1 MKKFQFFLA
10 FVAIWLSAAN
20 RMSAERIAP
29 TLTSISLDNVAD
41 GTMVYI
47 YNVEAEKAMYYNSS
61 TNDYM
66 VYPRDLGEATPFAIY
81 KQASGYYRFIP
92 SGYSKYLC
100 IWNGDVNYIEVNTLN
115 RTYSGY
121 TYHMDFQLRDSI
133 DGLVIQPSPSCN
145 HYTDSTFIGVNSDD
159 RVRVDLTE
167 GNIIW
172 KLVPAETVTGKVA
185 LYNALNTADTYG
197 YNVEKYD
204 SIYANENSTAA
215 ELNAAATTLNNAIS
229 LSRYG
234 NLCGGDVPILL
245 EDDPNHAWGRY
256 NNDYIRRNYDMSA
269 GEQQVL
275 TATVE
280 VNQDATLVYSA
291 WNGNGDPND
300 DYSWSYSTT
309 SVGNSSVKTEYYRRN
324 DGGTTY
330 YVNMKVYI
338 DGKLV
343 RTIDNNTLGMAN
355 WRYFETLAPGK
366 HTIKWVATCPDE
378 RNKQYIR
385 MYRIWVYN
393 TPLTTVNLK
402 EPGSLGT
409 EVLAPDGGGLNR
421 IQDVRRLKIKGEM
434 NDADWVQ
441 IDNMPALFELDLS
454 EANIKEIPTKQ
465 LSRYYKSD
473 SKSDLHIIKLP
484 YTLES
489 IGDDA
494 FSYCY
499 IDEMV
504 FPSTLKSIGTWAFNH
519 TYIKKVILPNTVQSI
534 GKNAFCYCFSL
545 TEVQLPDSCSL
556 GTNVFER
563 CYKLEKINLPK
574 NITAIPDGLFRLCK
588 VLTDCPLH
596 EGIVSVGTES
606 FLCDYKY
613 KANIP
618 TTLKTV
624 NNYAFYNTATDSI
637 KLNPN
642 MSIGQC
648 AFYYCDLKELEVPTG
663 CSLGELAFAYNNPTL
678 KHIVIHEDVSL
689 GQGCF
694 SSNNTLEAIEL
705 PTSFYTITNTN
716 PIVRN
721 CTKLKEV
728 KLKSATM
735 VNGSTK
741 AYFAYACPGVGNI
754 TLKVPDYLVTT
765 YKQDSYW
772 KDYNIEG
779 FDNSEVDYWW
789 IFQPLTLTYRDR
801 FTGNPSLNVD
811 GPSASLVING
821 DAAMSINNF
830 STFHNQNIPFAG
842 DTGMVI
848 SNCDNIVINGQV
860 SHKIRTTDNIW
871 YALSLPFDFKPEDI
885 ITTSNGQFSIK
896 YYDGAN
902 RAQGNL
908 GNNWKDIPK
917 DSIVTAG
924 SGFMYRTSKD
934 CYSYFYAIDNAS
946 KQIVVSNTEFAKSL
960 EKYESENAAHKGW
973 NLVGNPYLCYYNIHK
988 LNTTAPITVFA
999 HEWKN
1004 QYYNGSWQDRPTA
1017 GTYKAYSIIDDDYAL
1032 LPNGAFFLQCPDEET
1047 SITFPTVGR
1056 QLTATITDQT
1066 GARARLQQPEL
1077 RKLIDLVLGSGEQED
1092 QTRVVFND
1100 GASMAYETNCDASK
1114 FDNEDPTLP
1123 QLYTLGD
1130 KGTHYAIN
1138 ERPVKDGRVQLGL
1151 TIPQDGSYTLRVGRN
1166 RQAGTVLLLD
1176 KKTGFTAD
1184 ITETGY
1190 TFTADKG
1197 TVEDRFE
1204 LIASTLVTDIT
1215 ELNQEASVAIAATDG
1230 GVQTTG
1236 PALAYG
1242 LDGRLVGQTRGGFM
1256 PLQTGVYIVRTGKQ
1270 SVKVTVK

>member
-1 MKKFQFFLA
+1 MKKIQLLLA
-10 FVAIWLSAAN
+10 FVAVCTCAINRVSAK
-20 RMSAERIAP
+20 ERVAP
-29 TLTSISLDNVAD
+29 VVSGISLDSVAD
-41 GTMVYI
+41 GTLVYI
-47 YNVEAEKAMYYNSS
+47 YNVGAEKAMYYNSS
-61 TNDYM
+61 VNSYM
-66 VYPRDLGEATPFAIY
+66 VYPRNLSESTPFAIY
-81 KQASGYYRFIP
+81 KTDAGLFRFMPQGYNN
-92 SGYSKYLC
+92 KYLC
-100 IWNGDVNYIEVNTLN
+100 IYYSNVNYIEVNN
-115 RTYSGY
+115 NNSNYY
-121 TYHMDFQLRDSI
+121 IDFQVRDST
-133 DGLVIQPSPSCN
+133 DGYIMQVSPSYPYLN
-145 HYTDSTFIGVNSDD
+145 TSQYLGINNDD
-159 RVRVDLTE
+159 KIHRDLTE
-167 GNIIW
+167 GNIFW
-172 KLVPAETVTGKVA
+172 KILPATDVAKRKLYDALVAADAYE
-185 LYNALNTADTYG
+185 YNID
-197 YNVEKYD
+197 KYEE
-204 SIYANENSTAA
+204 IYANENSTAE
-215 ELNAAATTLNNAIS
+215 ELTAAATALNNAIS

-234 NLCGGDVPILL
+234 SVCGGDYPILL
-245 EDDPNHAWGRY
+245 EDDPNHAWERY
-256 NNDYIRRNYDMSA
+256 DNYLRRNKNMSA

-280 VNQDATLVYSA
+280 VNQDATLIYSA
-291 WNGNGDPND
+291 WNGNTRPNQD
-300 DYSWSYSTT
+300 GSWSYNQTKI
-309 SVGNSSVKTEYYRRN
+309 GNTWVYDNYWWGAT
-324 DGGTTY
+324 GTDY
-330 YVNMKVYI
+330 YVYLDVYI
-338 DGKLV
+338 DEELK
-343 RTIDNNTLGMAN
+343 RTIDYKTIGREN
-355 WRYFETLAPGK
+355 WRYFETLTHGK
-366 HTIKWVATCPDE
+366 HTIKWVATCPSG
-378 RNKQYIR
+378 RNNQYIQ

-434 NDADWVQ
+434 NGADWVQ

-454 EANIKEIPTKQ
+454 EASITEIPANQ
-465 LSRYYKSD
+465 LSRYAKS
-473 SKSDLHIIKLP
+473 SNKSDLHIVKLP
-484 YTLES
+484 YTLET
-489 IGDDA
+489 IGNSA
-494 FSYCY
+494 FRQTY
-499 IDEMV
+499 IDEIT
-504 FPSTLKSIGTWAFNH
+504 FPPALKSIGELAFDG
-519 TYIKKVILPNTVQSI
+519 TYIKKAILPNTVQTI
-534 GKNAFCYCFSL
+534 GNNAFGYCFSL
-545 TEVQLPDSCSL
+545 TEAQLPDSCSL
-556 GTNVFER
+556 GTNVFTH
-563 CYKLEKINLPK
+563 CYKLEKVNLPK
-574 NITAIPDGLFRLCK
+574 NITAIPDGLFGFCHALM
-588 VLTDCPLH
+588 DCPLH
-596 EGIVSVGTES
+596 EGITSVGTEA
-606 FLCDYKY
+606 FVFDWKY

-618 TTLKTV
+618 TTLKSVST
-624 NNYAFYNTATDSI
+624 YAFNETLTDSI
-637 KLNPN
+637 TLNPG
-642 MSIGQC
+642 MSIGKC
-648 AFYYCDLKELEVPTG
+648 AFRSCKLKELEIPTG
-663 CSLGELAFAYNNPTL
+663 CSLGEMCFFWNNQTL
-678 KHIVIHEDVSL
+678 KHIVVHEDVSY

-694 SSNNTLEAIEL
+694 SGNYALESIEL

-716 PIVRN
+716 PIIRD
-721 CTKLKEV
+721 CRALKEV

-779 FDNSEVDYWW
+779 FDNSEVDYWR

-811 GPSASLVING
+811 GSPASLVING

-830 STFHNQNIPFAG
+830 STFHNQNIPFLG
-842 DTGMVI
+842 NTGMVI

-934 CYSYFYAIDNAS
+934 CYSYFYAIDNAN

-1047 SITFPTVGR
+1047 SITFPTAGR
-1056 QLTATITDQT
+1056 QLTATIDDQT
-1066 GARARLQQPEL
+1066 GAKVRLQQPEL

-1138 ERPVKDGRVQLGL
+1138 ERPVMDGRVPLGL

-1176 KKTGFTAD
+1176 KKTDFTAD

-1215 ELNQEASVAIAATDG
+1215 ELNQEATVAVAATDG